1 MWKKVDGFPNYEV
14 SDIGEI
20 KNTKTGKVLAPK
32 KSKDG
37 YLRVTLS
44 DNGFQKTTGI
54 HRLVAIAFIQNPE
67 NKATVN
73 HKNEIKN
80 DNRAENL
87 EWATN
92 AQSAEQL
99 AQKYQTALPKGIDV
113 EYREVAKNETTV
125 G

>member
-44 DNGFQKTTGI
+44 DNGFQKTNCPITDFRKQLGFI
-54 HRLVAIAFIQNPE
+54 DLLRLRLSKIQ
-67 NKATVN
+67 KT
-73 HKNEIKN
+73 
-80 DNRAENL
+80 R
-87 EWATN
+87 
-92 AQSAEQL
+92 
-99 AQKYQTALPKGIDV
+99 LP
-113 EYREVAKNETTV
+113 
-125 G
+125 